1 MAKRKCVIC
10 NEWIEDETQSIP
22 YKGRYAHTKCFNIA
36 MKTIKKDKDE
46 KQETYMTEGMC
57 LGLCIGAA
65 LGGAALSVGMLIG
78 LVVGM
83 LIKKE

>member
-1 MAKRKCVIC
+1 MKEFALAALPWVCIGLTVAIFAAKHAVGK
-10 NEWIEDETQSIP
+10 N
-22 YKGRYAHTKCFNIA
+22 
-36 MKTIKKDKDE
+36 KDE

-65 LGGAALSVGMLIG
+65 LDGFMATGMLIG